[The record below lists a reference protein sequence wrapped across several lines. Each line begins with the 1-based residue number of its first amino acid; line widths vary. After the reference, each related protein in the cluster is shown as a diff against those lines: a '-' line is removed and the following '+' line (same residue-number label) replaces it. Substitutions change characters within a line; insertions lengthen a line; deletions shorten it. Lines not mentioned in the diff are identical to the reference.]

1 MNNINA
7 YIDTKS
13 GLKIIV
19 NNNPNSESVAV
30 SFMIRLGSIYET
42 EKLRGSSHLIEHLM
56 FKGTSKIPDK
66 LALSRKFD
74 SMGAIYNAYTDYNL
88 TSYHIKVQKKFLKST
103 INLLGQIV
111 SDSLFREDDFNNERP
126 VVIEELIKNK
136 EDEHS

>member
-56 FKGTSKIPDK
+56 FKGNIQNS
-66 LALSRKFD
+66 
-74 SMGAIYNAYTDYNL
+74 G
-88 TSYHIKVQKKFLKST
+88 
-103 INLLGQIV
+103 
-111 SDSLFREDDFNNERP
+111 
-126 VVIEELIKNK
+126 
-136 EDEHS
+136 